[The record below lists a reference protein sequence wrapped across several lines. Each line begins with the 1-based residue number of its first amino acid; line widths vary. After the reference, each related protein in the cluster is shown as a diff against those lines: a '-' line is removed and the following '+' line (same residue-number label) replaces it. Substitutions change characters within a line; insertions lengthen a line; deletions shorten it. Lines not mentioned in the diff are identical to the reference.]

1 MKEEF
6 YPEKYFQD
14 ERLIKLT
21 LQQLKKDFAEF
32 GVEFDEPLRHFTFDH
47 LVGFLKEKLISI
59 DKSQPGILTQLYY
72 RIDLPEEKLR
82 QIMENKNNFFEN
94 AAILILKRELQ
105 KVVIKEFYK
114 NKLQHETEHKK
125 RD

>member
-47 LVGFLKEKLISI
+47 LVGFLREKLISI

-82 QIMENKNNFFEN
+82 HMMENKNNFFDN